1 MFFHFVSPSGKGRF
15 FRFRLPMPLS
25 MLGLSKQSLPQE
37 DPDEVTVYSPEQ
49 MDMRSSC
56 SSPSSLSLS
65 LSPHELR
72 PSTQD
77 SCSPSYANDTKALI
91 GQNLLDSSSPGS
103 GPQDQ
108 SSPRDMK
115 EKAESSGSAGSGSV
129 CTLHRASSTHDL
141 EGFNAHVDRA
151 YRGRHASEG
160 TCNTRVHT
168 HYSTTK
174 MPI

>member
-1 MFFHFVSPSGKGRF
+1 
-15 FRFRLPMPLS
+15 MPLN

-49 MDMRSSC
+49 MDMHSSC
-56 SSPSSLSLS
+56 SSSSSLSLS

-72 PSTQD
+72 PSTQE

-91 GQNLLDSSSPGS
+91 GQNLLDSSSPAS

-108 SSPRDMK
+108 SSPRDTR
-115 EKAESSGSAGSGSV
+115 ERTEPSGSVGSGSV
-129 CTLHRASSTHDL
+129 CTLRRASSTHDL
-141 EGFNAHVDRA
+141 EDINTQVDRM

-160 TCNTRVHT
+160 THNT
-168 HYSTTK
+168 
-174 MPI
+174 